1 MRKDNTAVVP
11 KANTSKYGLKSF
23 VHDGPRIWNSLPN
36 EMRKIV
42 INPRY
47 HTRNNHAIKE
57 SEESPNNAEVRPRQT
72 DHTPRQAG

>member
-1 MRKDNTAVVP
+1 MQDHQKE
-11 KANTSKYGLKSF
+11 SKNG
-23 VHDGPRIWNSLPN
+23 HQ
-36 EMRKIV
+36 E